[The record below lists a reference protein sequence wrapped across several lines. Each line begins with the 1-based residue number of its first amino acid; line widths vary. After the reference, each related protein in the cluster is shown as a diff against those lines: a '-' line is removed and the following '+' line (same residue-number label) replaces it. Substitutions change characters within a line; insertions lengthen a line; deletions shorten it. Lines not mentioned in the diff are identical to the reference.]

1 VTDLSPDGSA
11 ASRQALHESFESL
24 IEGLQAAEERL
35 RSTDP
40 PLNDA
45 DLTDG
50 YRWLFSVLQVG
61 METQVWADTG
71 RPRMVEIVGPGK
83 KWGGD
88 NSDAFYQFTPIDP
101 ARTYRVRGRRGDAAY
116 LSFTVYG
123 GPNDGHYSNRIVGT
137 INDRHLDIADDGTFE
152 FVLSEQ
158 PHEGDWLALA
168 PDAVCAIS
176 RDYLIDPTSGRRAE
190 WSIQAED
197 PPEHPDDS
205 MEGLTRRFGHVRNW
219 FDEQTLMAP
228 VRVGPPN
235 EVGEPYP
242 VSSVTM
248 GWAAGDA
255 AYAMG
260 GWELDEGEA
269 LVIEGRSP
277 ECAFWNLC
285 LWNPFLHTYDYRY
298 EQVTINGG
306 QVAYEADGSWRIVV
320 AASDPGVRNWIST
333 AGRSSGLLW
342 FRWFLPESTPLR
354 PQASVM
360 PMTEVVRGA
369 DATERP

>member
-1 VTDLSPDGSA
+1 
-11 ASRQALHESFESL
+11 
-24 IEGLQAAEERL
+24 
-35 RSTDP
+35 
-40 PLNDA
+40 
-45 DLTDG
+45 
-50 YRWLFSVLQVG
+50 
-61 METQVWADTG
+61 MEV
-71 RPRMVEIVGPGK
+71 
-83 KWGGD
+83 
-88 NSDAFYQFTPIDP
+88 
-101 ARTYRVRGRRGDAAY
+101 
-116 LSFTVYG
+116 
-123 GPNDGHYSNRIVGT
+123 
-137 INDRHLDIADDGTFE
+137 
-152 FVLSEQ
+152 
-158 PHEGDWLALA
+158 
-168 PDAVCAIS
+168 
-176 RDYLIDPTSGRRAE
+176 
-190 WSIQAED
+190 
-197 PPEHPDDS
+197 
-205 MEGLTRRFGHVRNW
+205 LTRRFGHVRNW

-306 QVAYEADGSWRIVV
+306 QVAYKADGSWRIVV

-360 PMTEVVRGA
+360 PMAEVTLGA